1 MTDATLDL
9 TPRAARPVRRR
20 RWLPIALVVLVVV
33 AIGALLFK
41 TLGDATLFFKNVDEA
56 VAERDSLGARRFQ
69 LQGTVVSGTIDETEV
84 EGRPA
89 VAFSVVFDGVALDV
103 VHVGNPPE
111 LFKEGE
117 AVVLEGHWTQGA
129 APGGSFANGVN
140 DGWYFAS
147 DRMLAKHDAEYEAD
161 NPDRLREADEG
172 GDIPLD
178 TALDSSTDTVEAP

>member
-9 TPRAARPVRRR
+9 TPRAARPIRKR
-20 RWLPIALVVLVVV
+20 RWLPIALVVIVVV

-41 TLGDATLFFKNVDEA
+41 TLGDATLFFKNADEA
-56 VAERDSLGARRFQ
+56 VAERDSLGDRRFQ
-69 LQGTVVSGTIDETEV
+69 LQGTVVPGTVDESDV
-84 EGRPA
+84 DGHRA
-89 VAFSVVFDGVALDV
+89 VSFSVAFDGVALDV
-103 VHVGNPPE
+103 VHVGTPPE

-129 APGGSFANGVN
+129 APDGSFANGVN

-147 DRMLAKHDAEYEAD
+147 DRMLAKHDAKYEAD

-172 GDIPLD
+172 GTVPLGA
-178 TALDSSTDTVEAP
+178 TTTVPDGATP